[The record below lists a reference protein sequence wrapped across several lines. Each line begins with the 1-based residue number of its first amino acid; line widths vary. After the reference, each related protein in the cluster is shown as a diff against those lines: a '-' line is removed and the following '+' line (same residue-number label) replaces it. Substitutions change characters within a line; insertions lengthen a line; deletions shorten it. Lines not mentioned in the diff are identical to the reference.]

1 MKEQLPYYEIPKL
14 PTKTNAA
21 TVLSRLIDGL
31 GFRYH
36 WGTEGLT
43 QNEIEFRPVESS
55 KDMLELLKHIYDLAF
70 ATHKVLTNGNATK
83 KKLTSYE
90 EYRKETLA
98 LYFEVSQHLMKID
111 PQTLENYNYNGS
123 TQSFP
128 FWYLINGQ
136 ISDALT
142 HVGQVVSWRRI
153 AGNPQ
158 PKGVNVFLGKKS

>member
-1 MKEQLPYYEIPKL
+1 MDKKLPYYEIPKL
-14 PTKTNAA
+14 PEETNAA
-21 TVLSRLIDGL
+21 TVLSRLVDGL

-36 WGTEGLT
+36 WATEGLT
-43 QNEIEFRPVESS
+43 VDEIDFRPVESS
-55 KDMLELLKHIYDLAF
+55 RNMLELLDHIYNLAH
-70 ATHKVLTNGNATK
+70 AAHKVLTNSTMPK
-83 KKLTSYE
+83 KGISKYE
-90 EYRKETLA
+90 EYRAETLS
-98 LYFEVSQHLMKID
+98 LYWDLSQHLREMD
-111 PQTLENYNYNGS
+111 PKTLENYNYNGS

-136 ISDALT
+136 IADALT